1 MKLHLTNKEFS
12 LIINSE
18 IIGIADERLIQSI
31 AYDTRKILNPE
42 NTAFFALKGDFRDG
56 HSFIKDAYLAKVR
69 NFVVSD
75 KNFIENN
82 KLNFPDAQ
90 FHLVD
95 SSLNALQK
103 LAIHHRK
110 QFDIPVLGITG
121 SVGKTI
127 VKEWLY
133 HLLKNKFHIV
143 RSPKSYNSQLGVAL
157 SILEMNAEHELAI
170 FEAGISKPNEMQF
183 LAEMIQAKI
192 GIFTAFGSAHAQN
205 FDSKSQHLAE
215 KEKLFVHCE
224 KVLVN
229 NSIPTNLTENCEK
242 ITILDFESFLKFSPF
257 QDNASLQNLSLA
269 IAAAKVF
276 KLSDE
281 ELIQQIKS
289 LPRLAMRMET
299 FDGINGNVIIND
311 AYNVDLDALSQS
323 LEYQQSIAKNRLRTA
338 IIGVDGLDE
347 NQIQKI
353 KSKLR
358 DYNLYQC
365 FFVKGNELPPIE
377 KIHQQVV
384 LVKGTRVGEIQR
396 IANLFQLKKHK
407 TRVEINLSAV
417 KNNLSFFRNSITK
430 ECKILVMVKA
440 SSYGSG
446 AEKMAEYLEKNG
458 VEYLG
463 VAYIDEGIELR
474 KHGVNLPILVMNP
487 DEDGFEDLIRFKLEP
502 SIYSFELLE
511 SFTKALINNSLEN
524 YPIHLKFDTG
534 MHRLG
539 FENQDKQALL
549 EIILSQPEL
558 KIQSIYSHLADSDNY
573 ESKDFTQNQ
582 IVNFEEIIDFFTEKL
597 AYPFIKHIL
606 NSEGITRFPSAQF
619 DMVRIGIGLYG
630 ISSNSELKRM
640 LSPAIS
646 WFSIVSQLKSIK
658 KGESV
663 GYSRR
668 FIAEKETKIAIIPVG
683 YADGFKRNLSLGN
696 GGMFVAGK
704 FCPVVGNVCMDMTMI
719 DVSDVNCEEGT
730 RVEIIGDFQKIE
742 DLANAMQTIPYEVL
756 TSMSK
761 RLQRIYVEE

>member
-1 MKLHLTNKEFS
+1 MKLNLSTKEFS
-12 LIINSE
+12 SIINSE
-18 IIGIADERLIQSI
+18 LVGNINDLCIQTI
-31 AYDTRKILNPE
+31 AYDTRKILNAQ
-42 NTAFFALKGDFRDG
+42 NTVFFALYGDFRDG
-56 HSFIKDAYLAKVR
+56 HSFVKDAYLANVR
-69 NFVVSD
+69 IFVVSD
-75 KNFIENN
+75 KNFIENS
-82 KLNFPDAQ
+82 KSNFPDAQ

-110 QFDIPVLGITG
+110 QFHIPVLGITG

-157 SILEMNAEHELAI
+157 SILEMNSEHELAI

-192 GIFTAFGSAHAQN
+192 GIFTAFASAHAQN

-215 KEKLFVHCE
+215 KEKLFVQCE

-229 NSIPTNLTENCEK
+229 SNIPTNLSKNCEK
-242 ITILDFESFLKFSPF
+242 ISIKDFESLLNFSPF
-257 QDNASLQNLSLA
+257 QDTASLQNLSLA
-269 IAAAKVF
+269 IATAKIF
-276 KLSDE
+276 NLNDD
-281 ELIQQIKS
+281 ELIQQIKT

-338 IIGVDGLDE
+338 IIGVDGLNE

-358 DYNLYQC
+358 DFNLYQC

-417 KNNLSFFRNSITK
+417 KNNLTFFRNSIAK
-430 ECKILVMVKA
+430 DCKILVMVKA

-474 KHGVNLPILVMNP
+474 KHGVSLPILVMNP

-558 KIQSIYSHLADSDNY
+558 KIQSVYSHLADSDNY
-573 ESKDFTQNQ
+573 ESKDFTHTQ
-582 IVNFEEIIDFFTEKL
+582 ISIFQEVCSFFSEKL

-640 LSPAIS
+640 LFPAIS
-646 WFSIVSQLKSIK
+646 WFSIVSQLKTIK

-683 YADGFKRNLSLGN
+683 YADGFKRNLSLGK
-696 GGMFVAGK
+696 GGMYVSGK

-719 DVSDVNCEEGT
+719 DVSEVDCEEGT
-730 RVEIIGDFQKIE
+730 RVEIIGEFQKIE
-742 DLANAMQTIPYEVL
+742 DLASAMQTIPYEVL

>member
-1 MKLHLTNKEFS
+1 MKLNLSTKKFS
-12 LIINSE
+12 SIINSE
-18 IIGIADERLIQSI
+18 LVGNITDLCIQTI
-31 AYDTRKILNPE
+31 AYDTRKILNAG
-42 NTAFFALKGDFRDG
+42 NTVFFALNGDFRDG
-56 HSFIKDAYLAKVR
+56 HSFVKDAYLANVR
-69 NFVVSD
+69 IFVASD
-75 KNFIENN
+75 KNFVENN
-82 KLNFPDAQ
+82 KMNFPDAQ
-90 FHLVD
+90 FHVVD
-95 SSLNALQK
+95 STLNALQK

-215 KEKLFVHCE
+215 KEKLFVQCE

-229 NSIPTNLTENCEK
+229 NNIPTNLNTNCEK
-242 ITILDFESFLKFSPF
+242 ISIEDFESLLKFSPF

-347 NQIQKI
+347 NQIQRI

-365 FFVKGNELPPIE
+365 FFVNGNELPPIE

-417 KNNLSFFRNSITK
+417 KNNLTFFRNSITK
-430 ECKILVMVKA
+430 DCKILVMVKA

-539 FENQDKQALL
+539 FENQERQALL

-573 ESKDFTQNQ
+573 ESKEFTQSQ
-582 IVNFEEIIDFFTEKL
+582 ISVFQEISDFFSQKL

-646 WFSIVSQLKSIK
+646 WFSIISQLKTIR

-683 YADGFKRNLSLGN
+683 YADGFKRNLSLGK
-696 GGMFVAGK
+696 GGMYVAGK

-719 DVSDVNCEEGT
+719 DVSLVDCEEGT

-761 RLQRIYVEE
+761 RLARIYVEE